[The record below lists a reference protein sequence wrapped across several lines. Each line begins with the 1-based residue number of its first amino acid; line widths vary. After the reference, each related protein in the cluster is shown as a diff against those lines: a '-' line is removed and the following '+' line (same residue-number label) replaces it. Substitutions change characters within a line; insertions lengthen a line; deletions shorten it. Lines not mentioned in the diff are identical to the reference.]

1 MKNLNAHLAK
11 LSVSLALLSVSII
24 AFQLVLIQILSIVQW
39 YHFAYMVISVA
50 MLGFGAAGTFISLF
64 RKYLLNKTDILL
76 PWLMVITSLLMS
88 VSVTISQTSLFSFDS
103 YRLFADISHFW
114 KLIATYIIFL
124 LPFFFGALSIG
135 LIFVKHV
142 EKIGSLYFANMVGS
156 GIGGVLAVGAMWW
169 FFPEKLP
176 AVVATIALFAGLV
189 IIPKQLRSGFS
200 IIVAATVAILS
211 FFYISSPSLNVSE
224 YKSISKT
231 LNLPG
236 TKIIKRD
243 SSPYGTIEIVS
254 TPYLRYAPGLSIK
267 YPGIVSVNNAAFNN
281 GDWLGPLI
289 SSKSDSLKYITYST
303 EMLPYIIGKR
313 NDVLV
318 LGSGTGRQVNI
329 ALLNNTE
336 NVTAVEPNK
345 ALLNLLSG
353 DFSNEVDS
361 IYNNPSVQIRNISAR
376 TFLQSSHAKFDVIT
390 LPIIGSFG
398 GSSGLF
404 ALQEQYLLTKEA
416 FGEMWSSLKDDG
428 TISITTWIDYPYR
441 NPLKIVAAFA
451 EILEQNNKIPIEH
464 IAAIKNWNTI
474 TFAIKRTPFKG
485 EEIKVIRE
493 FSKKMNFDPV
503 ILPDIKSD
511 EREKFNRLQDKS
523 FYLLIDRILASPEE
537 REKVYS
543 EYPFNIKPAVDDKP
557 YFSQFLQWKSISQLS
572 EFFGNQSVPFFEVG
586 YILLYLTFFQIIIFA
601 LILIILPL
609 VKIGWTGGK
618 KSWALFYFSGLG
630 IGYMFIEII
639 FIQRFTLYFGNVIYA
654 AAAVVSLM
662 LISSGFGS
670 LVSQK
675 ISAKPNRLIGIIFLI
690 IISLIIYTIFLSSL
704 LKTTIVFTLPVKI
717 IFTALLISPP
727 AFIMGMPFPLGL
739 RMLSE
744 RNESQV
750 PWAWGINGLFSVI
763 SVVLATIIAIEMG
776 FVWVMI
782 FAAGAYSLSL
792 LINLRTAKSS

>member
-1 MKNLNAHLAK
+1 MKNGNAHLVR

-64 RKYLLNKTDILL
+64 RKYLLNKTDLLL

-103 YRLFADISHFW
+103 YRLFTDISQLW
-114 KLIATYIIFL
+114 KLIATYMIFL

-176 AVVATIALFAGLV
+176 TVVATLALFAGLV
-189 IIPKQLRSGFS
+189 IIPKHLRPRFS
-200 IIVAATVAILS
+200 IIVAAAVAALS

-267 YPGIVSVNNAAFNN
+267 YPGMVSVNNAAFNN

-289 SSKSDSLKYITYST
+289 SSKRDSLKYITYST
-303 EMLPYIIGKR
+303 EMIPYIIGER

-336 NVTAVEPNK
+336 NVIAVEPNK

-376 TFLQSSHAKFDVIT
+376 TFLQASHSKFDMIT
-390 LPIIGSFG
+390 LPIIGAFG
-398 GSSGLF
+398 GTSGMF

-416 FGEMWSSLKDDG
+416 FGEMWSSLKDNG
-428 TISITTWIDYPYR
+428 IISITTWIDYPYR
-441 NPLKIVAAFA
+441 NPLKIIASFA
-451 EILEQNNKIPIEH
+451 EVLEQNNKNPIEH

-485 EEIKVIRE
+485 IEIKVIRE
-493 FSKKMNFDPV
+493 FCNKMNFDPV
-503 ILPDIKSD
+503 ILPGIKAD
-511 EREKFNRLQDKS
+511 EREKFNKLQDKS
-523 FYLLIDRILASPEE
+523 LYTMIDKILASPEE
-537 REKVYS
+537 REKLYS

-572 EFFGNQSVPFFEVG
+572 EFFGNQFVPFFEVG
-586 YILLYLTFFQIIIFA
+586 YVLLYLTFILIVIFA

-609 VKIGWTGGK
+609 VKLGWKGGK
-618 KSWALFYFSGLG
+618 KSWALIYFSGLG
-630 IGYMFIEII
+630 TGYMFIEII
-639 FIQRFTLYFGNVIYA
+639 FIQQFTLYFGNVIYS

-675 ISAKPNRLIGIIFLI
+675 LQAKPNRIIR
-690 IISLIIYTIFLSSL
+690 IISFIVIALIIYTVFLPSL

-717 IFTALLISPP
+717 IITALLIAPS
-727 AFIMGMPFPLGL
+727 AFFMGMPFPLGL
-739 RMLSE
+739 RMLSLK
-744 RNESQV
+744 NEIQV
-750 PWAWGINGLFSVI
+750 PWAWGINGVFSVI
-763 SVVLATIIAIEMG
+763 STVLATIIAIELG

-782 FAAGAYSLSL
+782 FAAMAYGLSLSV
-792 LINLRTAKSS
+792 NLKRS